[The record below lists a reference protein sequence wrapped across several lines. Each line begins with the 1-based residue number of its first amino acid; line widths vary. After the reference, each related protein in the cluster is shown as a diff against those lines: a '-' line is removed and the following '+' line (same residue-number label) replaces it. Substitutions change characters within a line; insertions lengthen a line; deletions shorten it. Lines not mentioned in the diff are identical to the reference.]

1 MTERHP
7 PRFFVPPTDEDGA
20 PLEAGRRL
28 ALPPTEAHHAAHVLR
43 LRPGDAV
50 EMFDGRG
57 RTADGLIDE
66 VRRDG
71 VTVRVEAVHPRAAP
85 AAPAIRL
92 AFAVPKGKRLDWL
105 LEKATELGAARLA
118 PVRFARSVAGR
129 EALSPAARRRWS
141 ARCIAAAKQAR
152 RPDLPTIEPVRALA
166 DALPPDGA
174 GVFGDTGAAARPV
187 ADVLAAMPPPP
198 GVRSLHIYV
207 GPEGG
212 LADAER
218 TALAAAGV
226 AGVRL
231 GPAVLRIETAAV
243 ALLAAAVAWRD
254 EAAAGD
260 MAGKW

>member
-1 MTERHP
+1 M
-7 PRFFVPPTDEDGA
+7 
-20 PLEAGRRL
+20 
-28 ALPPTEAHHAAHVLR
+28 
-43 LRPGDAV
+43 
-50 EMFDGRG
+50 
-57 RTADGLIDE
+57 
-66 VRRDG
+66 
-71 VTVRVEAVHPRAAP
+71 
-85 AAPAIRL
+85 
-92 AFAVPKGKRLDWL
+92 
-105 LEKATELGAARLA
+105 
-118 PVRFARSVAGR
+118 
-129 EALSPAARRRWS
+129 
-141 ARCIAAAKQAR
+141 
-152 RPDLPTIEPVRALA
+152 
-166 DALPPDGA
+166 
-174 GVFGDTGAAARPV
+174 

-218 TALAAAGV
+218 AALAAAGV